1 MNQRPPRI
9 AALLFMLAMLLVT
22 QVAMAQFRT
31 LPQDAKIGRTG
42 DAQPLPAVKIDGKL
56 LKLAPGGVIYDENNR
71 TILQGQLPAGV
82 RVAYSFELG
91 GDITRIYILTA
102 SELALIDKKK

>member
-9 AALLFMLAMLLVT
+9 AAVLFILAT
-22 QVAMAQFRT
+22 FAAPATMAQFRT
-31 LPQDAKIGRTG
+31 LPQDAKVGRTG
-42 DAQPLPAVKIDGKL
+42 ETQPLPIVKIDGKL